1 LLIKKKIFFYLEN
14 ILKLPVLETF
24 YAKILN
30 EEKIEIPKKIYNNNM
45 YKEEIE
51 KMEIVGNGSHDARN
65 ILAMK
70 KRLEFP
76 ELNAIDT

>member
-1 LLIKKKIFFYLEN
+1 
-14 ILKLPVLETF
+14 
-24 YAKILN
+24 
-30 EEKIEIPKKIYNNNM
+30 M

-51 KMEIVGNGSHDARN
+51 KMEIVGNGSHAARN

-76 ELNAIDT
+76 ELNAIDTQVAVVEGQAREVIIAFDKNPN